1 MDNTHNPFEAHD
13 EQPFSFGQNEDQSAT
28 APVAATGPNWSLWDD
43 SDEEEQAAP
52 FSAPPKDYEPSEPG
66 SGHEISRSRRAL
78 TLIGVVAV
86 AAALVLGAAIG
97 HSLWP
102 SDHGDDASSLSP
114 STGDSGQTFN
124 PFGGSSGSSGDSG
137 TSGDTGATGTSGDA
151 SSQSGEGAASS
162 TAVAAVAKAISPGLV
177 DVNTTIG
184 LQQAAAAGTGIVLT
198 SNGYILTNN
207 HVIDGATSV
216 TVTDIGNGKT
226 YTADIVGYDRSKD
239 VAVLKAVG
247 ASNLTVDPIGNSS
260 YASVGESVVG
270 VGNAGGV
277 GGTPSHAAG
286 SITAL
291 DQSITATD
299 ENGANAETLAGLIQ
313 TNAPIQPGDSG
324 GPLVNMQGKIIGMDT
339 AASTSFQFS
348 TGSAQGF
355 SIPIDEA
362 LSLAHKIVTNQSS
375 DTIHIGQTGFIGV
388 EVSAT
393 TTTTSTSGLSVLGSV
408 SGSPAAQA
416 GIGNGST
423 ILSVNGVNVNQSGDL
438 TNLMVRYHPGNRIT
452 VVWTDSS
459 NGQHTSVLT
468 LEKGP
473 AL

>member
-1 MDNTHNPFEAHD
+1 MDSTHNPFEAHD
-13 EQPFSFGQNEDQSAT
+13 EQPSSLGQSNEPTAV
-28 APVAATGPNWSLWDD
+28 APVSPTGPNWSLWDS
-43 SDEEEQAAP
+43 SDDQEQAAP
-52 FSAPPKDYEPSEPG
+52 FSAPPKDYEPASAGGGRDIPRG
-66 SGHEISRSRRAL
+66 KKAL

-102 SDHGDDASSLSP
+102 TEHGNDASSLSP
-114 STGDSGQTFN
+114 TTGDSGQTFN
-124 PFGGSSGSSGDSG
+124 PFGGSSG
-137 TSGDTGATGTSGDA
+137 TSGDTGATGTSGDT
-151 SSQSGEGAASS
+151 STQSGEGAASS
-162 TAVAAVAKAISPGLV
+162 SAVAAVAKAISPGLV

-216 TVTDIGNGKT
+216 TVTDIGDGKT
-226 YTADIVGYDRSKD
+226 YTADIVGYDRGKD

-247 ASNLTVDPIGNSS
+247 ASNLSVDPIGNSS
-260 YASVGESVVG
+260 YASVGESIVG

-299 ENGANAETLAGLIQ
+299 ENGSNAETLAGLIQ

-388 EVSAT
+388 EVSPSSS
-393 TTTTSTSGLSVLGSV
+393 TTSSNGLSVLGSV

-416 GIGNGST
+416 GIGNGSS
-423 ILSVNGVNVNQSGDL
+423 ILSVNGITVNQSGDL
-438 TNLMVRYHPGNRIT
+438 TNLMVRYHPGTKIT

-459 NGQHTSVLT
+459 NGRHTSVLT

>member
-43 SDEEEQAAP
+43 SDEEEQAVP

-124 PFGGSSGSSGDSG
+124 PFGGSSGNSG

-375 DTIHIGQTGFIGV
+375 DTIHIGHGRSFYCHGTRA
-388 EVSAT
+388 SRT
-393 TTTTSTSGLSVLGSV
+393 RTTSTVGGYGGLCSRESDAV
-408 SGSPAAQA
+408 SRPRGEA
-416 GIGNGST
+416 GQTGE
-423 ILSVNGVNVNQSGDL
+423 
-438 TNLMVRYHPGNRIT
+438 R
-452 VVWTDSS
+452 
-459 NGQHTSVLT
+459 
-468 LEKGP
+468 
-473 AL
+473 